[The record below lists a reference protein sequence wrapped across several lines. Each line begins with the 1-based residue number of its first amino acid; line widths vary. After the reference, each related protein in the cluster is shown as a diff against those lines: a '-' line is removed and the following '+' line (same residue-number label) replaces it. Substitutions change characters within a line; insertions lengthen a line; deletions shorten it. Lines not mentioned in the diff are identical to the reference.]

1 MNAKNLS
8 EIWPPNLNLW
18 IQGKTSAFIFYI
30 SLFYIV
36 HTLFSLSFHSS
47 PRHLPAFLW
56 CCARIWVAAYVCV
69 CARTYRCVFVR
80 WVAAYSLMY
89 LYFSRSLQAS
99 LLLHQSSI
107 FQIKWSWLKDCANVW
122 FLKCVCVSTGTLR
135 AISDLHYFF
144 MSFDYGHS

>member
-1 MNAKNLS
+1 MQKTFLKSDPQTWICEYKAKL
-8 EIWPPNLNLW
+8 L
-18 IQGKTSAFIFYI
+18 
-30 SLFYIV
+30 
-36 HTLFSLSFHSS
+36 HSS
-47 PRHLPAFLW
+47 FISPYSILFTLYSLW
-56 CCARIWVAAYVCV
+56 ASILLLDIFQPFYGAVLVSEWQHVCV
-69 CARTYRCVFVR
+69 CARTYRCVFVQ